1 MVKRIYFFTGF
12 PGFLATRLIG
22 RLAEEEPESEFELL
36 VHESAIPEAERIV
49 QRLRGNK
56 RTKRFR
62 IHAGDITKT
71 NLKLEKAVS
80 ERLKETVTH
89 VFHLAAIYDLAVH
102 DRIAQSVNV
111 TGTRNVNLWVLECK
125 ALERYV
131 YFSTAYVSGDRKG
144 TIYENELA
152 LGQTFK
158 NHYEKT
164 KHDAEVL
171 VQYMRDRI
179 PTTIIRPGIVLGDS
193 KTGETAKFDG
203 PYFMMR
209 YLDKFSRMPIPYVGK
224 GQALINLVPV
234 DYIVEATVYLSRHP
248 VGADKVYHLTDPN
261 PYQAKEAFRLISQA
275 LTGKAPS
282 FTMPHSTI
290 RIMLSFPPLRRWVKV
305 EKETLDYF
313 RLEAVY
319 DCTEAQRDLEPA
331 GIKCPDFADYIP
343 AAVEYYR
350 LHRNDPAKLIEVV

>member
-1 MVKRIYFFTGF
+1 
-12 PGFLATRLIG
+12 
-22 RLAEEEPESEFELL
+22 
-36 VHESAIPEAERIV
+36 
-49 QRLRGNK
+49 
-56 RTKRFR
+56 
-62 IHAGDITKT
+62 
-71 NLKLEKAVS
+71 
-80 ERLKETVTH
+80 
-89 VFHLAAIYDLAVH
+89 
-102 DRIAQSVNV
+102 
-111 TGTRNVNLWVLECK
+111 
-125 ALERYV
+125 
-131 YFSTAYVSGDRKG
+131 
-144 TIYENELA
+144 IYENELA
-152 LGQTFK
+152 LGQEFK

-224 GQALINLVPV
+224 GEALINLVPV
-234 DYIVEATVYLSRHP
+234 DYVVEATVYLSRHAD
-248 VGADKVYHLTDPN
+248 GIDKVYHLTDPN
-261 PYQAKEAFRLISQA
+261 PYQAREAFRLISEA

-282 FTMPHSTI
+282 FTMPHSTV

-305 EKETLDYF
+305 ERETLDYF

-319 DCTEAQRDLEPA
+319 DCTEAQRDLKPS
-331 GIKCPDFADYIP
+331 GITCPDFADYIP

-350 LHRNDPAKLIEVV
+350 LHRNDPAKLIEVI